1 MLDFLNRTK
10 HNARASDLTSKGS
23 RVGAIQ
29 REAMSGTV
37 KSGTGSEV
45 GSLAPDFELLD
56 SNNKPWRL
64 SSHRGKVVALVF
76 YPRDETPVCT
86 KQMCSMRDN
95 WTDYEQTGAEV
106 VAISVGTV
114 ESHKKFAEHHGLPQT
129 LLADEKGEATRL
141 LNVKSFLGGS
151 QRAVIV
157 IDSKGVIRYRRSVVP
172 VFRPGDDE
180 VIKAIRDA
188 SV

>member
-1 MLDFLNRTK
+1 
-10 HNARASDLTSKGS
+10 
-23 RVGAIQ
+23 
-29 REAMSGTV
+29 MSGTAQ
-37 KSGTGSEV
+37 SGIGSGV
-45 GSLAPDFELLD
+45 GQVAPDFEVRD
-56 SNNKPWRL
+56 ANDKPWRL
-64 SSHRGKVVALVF
+64 ADHRGKVVALVF

-95 WTDYEQTGAEV
+95 WAAYEETGAV
-106 VAISVGTV
+106 VAAVSVASV

-129 LLADEKGEATRL
+129 LLADEQGEVTRL
-141 LNVKSFLGGS
+141 LNVRSFLGGS

-157 IDSKGVIRYRRSVVP
+157 IDGKGVIRYRRSVIP

-180 VIKAIRDA
+180 VIKAIQDA